1 MAHNDWIR
9 PLGVWPLF
17 TVLTSNVMHLFD
29 ERQMQSINGD
39 LGGVWAPTTTI
50 TLGNGLGVT
59 VAVHVTGGFRA
70 DDADVTITGSK
81 KLHVL
86 ANGTLLMDANST
98 TTFNGVVGLNNVMTV
113 GGSTGQILVNAG
125 RPINVHG
132 TLNILG
138 DGAQTIAG
146 TATVLSGGFLN
157 IASGGTIVFT
167 DGGYLSGTIRTG
179 VFSAFYVSAFSA
191 FHLEGVGDIASGAHL
206 DVLSGGSFRVKT
218 GGVARVEASGTLD
231 VQAGA
236 TFTQAGDTA
245 RSGPEVLSGTAY
257 TCCRSLVTDASA
269 TVLDVDPTLWDEV
282 VIPAAI
288 SSGATYT
295 LLSAG
300 AVDGMRVRFSRAG
313 SSDPNGVQ
321 IIANGVPFFQF
332 ETGAS
337 RKTASVTFLRK
348 SGAWRIVQWSGRYGT
363 DCTPLF

>member
-9 PLGVWPLF
+9 PLGVWPLS
-17 TVLTSNVMHLFD
+17 TVLTANVMHLFD

-86 ANGTLLMDANST
+86 ASGTLLTDANST

-245 RSGPEVLSGTAY
+245 RSGPEVLSVNAY
-257 TCCRSLVTDASA
+257 TTLRCTNASTSLDQEFDAR
-269 TVLDVDPTLWDEV
+269 LWDV
-282 VIPAAI
+282 VIIPTALVGGRAY
-288 SSGATYT
+288 S

-300 AVDGMRVRFSRAG
+300 VPDNIRITFRRRGNADTFGAT
-313 SSDPNGVQ
+313 
-321 IIANGVPFFQF
+321 IYANGGLALFQF
-332 ETGAS
+332 MLNSQSKAS
-337 RKTASVTFLRK
+337 SVTFLK
-348 SGAWRIVQWSGRYGT
+348 LGGVWTVESHSGREGT
-363 DCTPLF
+363 DIQTFD